1 MRRYA
6 LPPLLGFLSWIHS
19 ACAFMHS
26 IMMLTHYPMVFLAVP
41 EEIALCQWTDWTSC
55 DFFCGTT
62 RVSQKTR
69 EKASEGS
76 DGDCRKDLDTSEN
89 ISKDVEKEDCD
100 GDQQCTSEY

>member
-1 MRRYA
+1 
-6 LPPLLGFLSWIHS
+6 
-19 ACAFMHS
+19 MHS
-26 IMMLTHYPMVFLAVP
+26 IMMLTHYLMVFLAVP

-76 DGDCRKDLDTSEN
+76 DGDCRKDLVTSEN

-100 GDQQCTSEY
+100 ADQQCTSEY

>member
-1 MRRYA
+1 MN
-6 LPPLLGFLSWIHS
+6 
-19 ACAFMHS
+19 S
-26 IMMLTHYPMVFLAVP
+26 IMMLTHYPIVFLAVP
-41 EEIALCQWTDWTSC
+41 DEIALCQWTDWTSC

-76 DGDCRKDLDTSEN
+76 DCRKDLVTSEN

-100 GDQQCTSEY
+100 ADQQCTSEY